1 VSQILPNSSSPHI
14 VFIDPSRALSAVQ
27 SFRSN
32 PSSPVAVQQYQDNY
46 NQSGLPHLTNAI
58 RSIVDSENATPSPSA
73 YLRNR
78 TAVFQLHDALSAFD
92 LSIDTL
98 QKNLND
104 IREGV
109 FQLTRKIEEAK
120 ARIPLEIF
128 FGPPAQAGGKDIVD
142 ASLKLA
148 SKEVKHFLTRL
159 SWWKIIPR
167 IDETSGIVG
176 DAVERVWC
184 KDLEQEV
191 RAHLSSL
198 AFPFP
203 NSTQLILQTGRLVS
217 LQKELETSASLLVNN
232 ASSSHGPHPPL
243 PANILKNA
251 LSQLTS
257 SPNYTLSPSILISP
271 ITKRKHQLFTYPTTR
286 LHLKAQR
293 LVLTMSSAVAVSS
306 GFTWAGWMGHLA
318 HNVIHDPGSLCGTI
332 WSTVGLGMD
341 PMTGIGVGL
350 LCLVASLRW
359 AVARWEKEKKRW
371 WTDWERIG
379 MGLERDLKVILI
391 FLPVS
396 IFSEHG
402 SHIPTS
408 RCQWIER

>member
-1 VSQILPNSSSPHI
+1 
-14 VFIDPSRALSAVQ
+14 
-27 SFRSN
+27 
-32 PSSPVAVQQYQDNY
+32 
-46 NQSGLPHLTNAI
+46 
-58 RSIVDSENATPSPSA
+58 
-73 YLRNR
+73 LRNR

-92 LSIDTL
+92 LSINTL
-98 QKNLND
+98 QKNLD
-104 IREGV
+104 DTREGV
-109 FQLTRKIEEAK
+109 SQLTRRIEETK
-120 ARIPLEIF
+120 ARMPLEIF
-128 FGPPAQAGGKDIVD
+128 SCQPAQTEGKDIVD

-148 SKEVKHFLTRL
+148 SKEMKHFLARL
-159 SWWKIIPR
+159 SWWKTIPR

-184 KDLEQEV
+184 KDLEQKV
-191 RAHLSSL
+191 RFHLSSF
-198 AFPFP
+198 AFLFP

-217 LQKELETSASLLVNN
+217 LQKEFETSASLLVND
-232 ASSSHGPHPPL
+232 ASSSSSSHGPHPPL

-251 LSQLTS
+251 LSQLIS
-257 SPNYTLSPSILISP
+257 SPNYTLLPSTLISP

-318 HNVIHDPGSLCGTI
+318 QSVIHDPSSVGGTI
-332 WSTVGLGMD
+332 WCTVGLGMD

-350 LCLVASLRW
+350 LGLIASLRW

-391 FLPVS
+391 SLYLFFLNMDL
-396 IFSEHG
+396 I
-402 SHIPTS
+402 
-408 RCQWIER
+408 

>member
-1 VSQILPNSSSPHI
+1 MSQILPDSSSPHI
-14 VFIDPSRALSAVQ
+14 LFIDPSRALSAVQ

-32 PSSPVAVQQYQDNY
+32 PSSSVAVQQYQDNY
-46 NQSGLPHLTNAI
+46 NQSGLLHLTNAI
-58 RSIVDSENATPSPSA
+58 RSIVDSENATSSSSV

-98 QKNLND
+98 QKNMND
-104 IREGV
+104 IREGIS
-109 FQLTRKIEEAK
+109 QLTRKIEEAK

-128 FGPPAQAGGKDIVD
+128 GKPAQAGGKDIVD

-148 SKEVKHFLTRL
+148 SKEMKHFLARL
-159 SWWKIIPR
+159 SWWKAIPR

-176 DAVERVWC
+176 DAVERVWY
-184 KDLEQEV
+184 KDLEQKV
-191 RAHLSSL
+191 CVHLSSF
-198 AFPFP
+198 AFLFP
-203 NSTQLILQTGRLVS
+203 NSMQLILQTGRLVS
-217 LQKELETSASLLVNN
+217 LQKELETSASLLVDN
-232 ASSSHGPHPPL
+232 ASSSYGPHPPL
-243 PANILKNA
+243 PANILKNT

-257 SPNYTLSPSILISP
+257 SPNYTLSPSTLISP
-271 ITKRKHQLFTYPTTR
+271 ITKRKYQIFTYPTTR

-318 HNVIHDPGSLCGTI
+318 KDVIHDPSSLGGTI

-350 LCLVASLRW
+350 LGLMASLRW

-379 MGLERDLKVILI
+379 MGLERDLKVISISL
-391 FLPVS
+391 LVS

-402 SHIPTS
+402 FHITHIPIL
-408 RCQWIER
+408 RCR